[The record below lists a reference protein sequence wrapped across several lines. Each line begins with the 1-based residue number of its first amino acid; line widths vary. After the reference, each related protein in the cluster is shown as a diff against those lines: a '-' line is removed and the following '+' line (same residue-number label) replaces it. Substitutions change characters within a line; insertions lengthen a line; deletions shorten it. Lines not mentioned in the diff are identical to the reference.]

1 MREKWVDNAKGIAI
15 LLVII
20 GHVSG
25 GLEGMWD
32 FKFVYGVHLV
42 MFFVLSGYTLKK
54 RKITREFVN
63 QKFARLMLPYFYTCL
78 AIIIADV
85 FNSYYLNQD
94 SSINTISNIL
104 GRDLL
109 RSFFASGTYRTFGG
123 IELGTRIGAIWF
135 LPAILFAI
143 IIFEI
148 LLNCIIDNRS
158 VGIISGIIALLGY
171 LSAQFIWF
179 PFSIQSGMMA
189 CFFLWIGYVIKQQK
203 LLDNIRWYHYIIAQL
218 VLLFGIFNNY
228 CNIDFAT
235 ADISDIF
242 ISIPVGLSGCLLIYF
257 ISKMDLK
264 GRVFE
269 SIGKLSLT
277 VLCTHLF
284 ALETM
289 GSYFYGILNK
299 IGLEGNSK
307 IWALILLE
315 VFFAVI
321 SAFAIE
327 IIKKKICSVKEKL
340 RQKPWKRNLDI
351 YNERD
356 TEVNVAMGIFV
367 ILMLIGYFKISS
379 MLKNIIYSCHI
390 IAFIVFLGYYYKK
403 NQNIWNA
410 VKQNIHSYIL
420 PYVLFVM
427 GFLLLNYQH
436 INYGFKETFIRFLL
450 GISFSQAIFDN
461 TLSVGPVYSILMIFV
476 IQLIYIF
483 IDHIIKNETYK
494 VLAIV
499 CISIFGMMLGRNGFW
514 MPWSIDISC
523 YALVFYLI
531 GIYIKKYDLLSKVK
545 DYHIS
550 YFILTPIWVYMI
562 YAGSMEVAVRKYG
575 QYGLVIIGSLA
586 GVLLIYKLAAYIAD
600 TFSVLRKILELTGR
614 SYIAVI
620 IVHTLVGRKIYNL
633 VSYGFDSEG
642 ILYLVC
648 SVLLQIILSGAI
660 VEVLYWLKYKV
671 SNPIR

>member
-299 IGLEGNSK
+299 G
-307 IWALILLE
+307 
-315 VFFAVI
+315 AV
-321 SAFAIE
+321 S
-327 IIKKKICSVKEKL
+327 
-340 RQKPWKRNLDI
+340 
-351 YNERD
+351 
-356 TEVNVAMGIFV
+356 
-367 ILMLIGYFKISS
+367 
-379 MLKNIIYSCHI
+379 
-390 IAFIVFLGYYYKK
+390 
-403 NQNIWNA
+403 
-410 VKQNIHSYIL
+410 
-420 PYVLFVM
+420 
-427 GFLLLNYQH
+427 
-436 INYGFKETFIRFLL
+436 ET
-450 GISFSQAIFDN
+450 Q
-461 TLSVGPVYSILMIFV
+461 
-476 IQLIYIF
+476 
-483 IDHIIKNETYK
+483 
-494 VLAIV
+494 
-499 CISIFGMMLGRNGFW
+499 
-514 MPWSIDISC
+514 
-523 YALVFYLI
+523 
-531 GIYIKKYDLLSKVK
+531 
-545 DYHIS
+545 
-550 YFILTPIWVYMI
+550 
-562 YAGSMEVAVRKYG
+562 
-575 QYGLVIIGSLA
+575 
-586 GVLLIYKLAAYIAD
+586 
-600 TFSVLRKILELTGR
+600 
-614 SYIAVI
+614 
-620 IVHTLVGRKIYNL
+620 
-633 VSYGFDSEG
+633 
-642 ILYLVC
+642 
-648 SVLLQIILSGAI
+648 
-660 VEVLYWLKYKV
+660 
-671 SNPIR
+671 